1 MVYRHRLKI
10 RDLKL
15 NQHLEDIYELTSQIK
30 SASDNNQSLAD
41 MLQERNAD
49 NSNLK
54 LIIEKQKDENKSMS
68 VEMENMFRDKWKLL
82 NELCSKYF
90 DNESDKIKQSL
101 INNIEEQINKLRNKN
116 TITEIRTTVDRYTS
130 GLITALSN
138 SDNPCFKPDEINL
151 MALILSGLSPKT
163 VCFFTGMKLKTFYTR
178 RARLL
183 DKVERGN
190 TQLCRQFIQRIRNA

>member
-101 INNIEEQINKLRNKN
+101 INNIEEQINNN
-116 TITEIRTTVDRYTS
+116 GS
-130 GLITALSN
+130 
-138 SDNPCFKPDEINL
+138 
-151 MALILSGLSPKT
+151 
-163 VCFFTGMKLKTFYTR
+163 LK
-178 RARLL
+178 
-183 DKVERGN
+183 
-190 TQLCRQFIQRIRNA
+190 I